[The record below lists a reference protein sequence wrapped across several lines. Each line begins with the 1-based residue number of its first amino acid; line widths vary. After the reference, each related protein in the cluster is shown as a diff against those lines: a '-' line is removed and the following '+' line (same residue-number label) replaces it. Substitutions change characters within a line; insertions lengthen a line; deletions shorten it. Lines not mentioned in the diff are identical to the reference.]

1 MSAPRVTGSTA
12 HNSAEHDRLHVL
24 LTPFVDQ
31 LRQLDAGTSPSFSAE
46 MLNSLCAF
54 LSDYLTR
61 RAEEERDINAVIWE
75 HFDDSEIMSWHAQIM
90 EKLTPDQKMLWFR
103 FIVPALNPFERQIMM
118 GGVRASVPDAVYQGI
133 LGMLRQY
140 MSEAELAPLAA

>member
-1 MSAPRVTGSTA
+1 
-12 HNSAEHDRLHVL
+12 
-24 LTPFVDQ
+24 
-31 LRQLDAGTSPSFSAE
+31 

-54 LSDYLTR
+54 LSDYLTHM
-61 RAEEERDINAVIWE
+61 AEEERDMNAVIWE
-75 HFDDSEIMSWHAQIM
+75 HFDDSEIMSWHAQSM

-103 FIVPALNPFERQIMM
+103 FIVPALNRFERQIVM

-140 MSEAELAPLAA
+140 RSEAELAPLAT

>member
-24 LTPFVDQ
+24 LTPFVYQ

-75 HFDDSEIMSWHAQIM
+75 HFDDSEIMSWHAQSM
-90 EKLTPDQKMLWFR
+90 EKLTSDQKMLWFR
-103 FIVPALNPFERQIMM
+103 FIVPSLNPFERQIMM
-118 GGVRASVPDAVYQGI
+118 GGVLASVPDAVYHGI
-133 LGMLRQY
+133 LGDVA
-140 MSEAELAPLAA
+140 SV

>member
-1 MSAPRVTGSTA
+1 MSAPRVPGSTSY
-12 HNSAEHDRLHVL
+12 NSAEYDRLHML

-31 LRQLDAGTSPSFSAE
+31 LRLLDAGTSPSFSAE

-54 LSDYLTR
+54 MSDYLPHRT
-61 RAEEERDINAVIWE
+61 EEERDMNAVIWE

-118 GGVRASVPDAVYQGI
+118 GGVRASVPDAVYHGI

-140 MSEAELAPLAA
+140 RSEAELAPLAA

>member
-1 MSAPRVTGSTA
+1 M
-12 HNSAEHDRLHVL
+12 L

-61 RAEEERDINAVIWE
+61 RAEEERDINAVIRE
-75 HFDDSEIMSWHAQIM
+75 HFDDSEIMSWHAQSM
-90 EKLTPDQKMLWFR
+90 EKLTSDQKMLWFR

-118 GGVRASVPDAVYQGI
+118 GGVRASVPDAVYHGI
-133 LGMLRQY
+133 LVTLRQY
-140 MSEAELAPLAA
+140 RSEAELAPSAA

>member
-1 MSAPRVTGSTA
+1 MCY
-12 HNSAEHDRLHVL
+12 

-31 LRQLDAGTSPSFSAE
+31 LRQLDASTSPRFSAE
-46 MLNSLCAF
+46 ILNSLCGF
-54 LSDYLTR
+54 LSDYVTH

-75 HFDDSEIMSWHAQIM
+75 HFDDSEIMSWHAQSM

-118 GGVRASVPDAVYQGI
+118 GGVRASVPDAVLSRNSGDVASVYVRG
-133 LGMLRQY
+133 
-140 MSEAELAPLAA
+140 